1 MLMITPPTSPN
12 DHIVPSPTSPN
23 DHIVPPPTS
32 PNDHIVPPPTT
43 PNDYIAPPPTS
54 PNDYIAPSPTTENVE
69 IIQMKV
75 FGSTSPILIDISMIK
90 TSKFLEGAKVLK
102 YLFCVLENSE
112 FLQTFSTDENGTYN
126 LFENYHI
133 DLLDWLS
140 LQRFIRT
147 GLLPTKSEEIERLQ
161 FTCEKLGGV
170 PFLDNLITAL
180 LKNIEEPL
188 ILCPKDDI
196 ERKYIWGIHDKTG
209 PLPYTTALNIYKPE
223 EGWSIV
229 SLDESTIW
237 FRKERI
243 NL

>member
-1 MLMITPPTSPN
+1 MLMSTP
-12 DHIVPSPTSPN
+12 PTSPN

-32 PNDHIVPPPTT
+32 

-54 PNDYIAPSPTTENVE
+54 PNDYIAPPSTTENVE
-69 IIQMKV
+69 MIEMKV
-75 FGSTSPILIDISMIK
+75 FGSTSPILMDISMIK

-102 YLFCVLENSE
+102 YLFCVLENSD
-112 FLQTFSTDENGTYN
+112 FLQTFSRDENGTYN

-180 LKNIEEPL
+180 LKKIEEPL

-196 ERKYIWGIHDKTG
+196 ERKYMWGIHDKTG
-209 PLPYTTALNIYKPE
+209 PLPYTTALKIYKPE

-229 SLDESTIW
+229 SLDENTIW